1 MIYAQLK
8 KTIIYHLISGITLSA
23 VIITLFLLSK
33 YENNLFDTIG
43 KFQHIKINAFKMKQ
57 AMADMDSVM
66 NRINTV
72 LPSEYSSKS
81 HRELLLFA
89 LDDIKM
95 TFKGSEIAVT
105 HFNEKEGELFL
116 PVNISFSL
124 DDYSTVI
131 KRIGYLQ
138 SMKIPQFKIKHV
150 GIDSGVDKQTNVA
163 KCIIEGSLRMPLE
176 RLKDDK
182 K

>member
-8 KTIIYHLISGITLSA
+8 KTIIYHLISGIALSG
-23 VIITLFLLSK
+23 VIIALFLLHK
-33 YENNLFDTIG
+33 YENNLFDAIG
-43 KFQHIKINAFKMKQ
+43 KFQLIRINAFKMKQ

-66 NRINTV
+66 NSINTV
-72 LPSEYSSKS
+72 LPSGYSSKT

-105 HFNEKEGELFL
+105 HFDEKEGELLL
-116 PVNISFSL
+116 PVNISFSF
-124 DDYSTVI
+124 DDYSTAL

-138 SMKIPQFKIKHV
+138 SMKIPQFKIKKV
-150 GIDSGVDKQTNVA
+150 VIDSGSDKQANVVIC
-163 KCIIEGSLRMPLE
+163 KIEGFLKMPIE
-176 RLKDDK
+176 RLKDNK

>member
-23 VIITLFLLSK
+23 VVIALLLLNK
-33 YENNLFDTIG
+33 YDNNFIDAIG
-43 KFQHIKINAFKMKQ
+43 KYQLIRINAYKMKQ
-57 AMADMDSVM
+57 AMADMDSAM

-72 LPSEYSSKS
+72 LPSEYGSKS
-81 HRELLLFA
+81 HRELLLFT

-95 TFKGSEIAVT
+95 AFKGSEIAVT
-105 HFNEKEGELFL
+105 HFDEKEGELFL
-116 PVNISFSL
+116 PVNISFPF
-124 DDYSTVI
+124 DDYSMAL

-150 GIDSGVDKQTNVA
+150 GIDSGADKQTKVVLC
-163 KCIIEGSLRMPLE
+163 KIDGFLKMPLE
-176 RLKDDK
+176 GLKDAK